1 MALVRQVEVLPVE
14 SFRSGTA
21 QFFAPQT
28 CDQTMVVELGAEQ
41 VEDLFVHHFQTDQ
54 LMVLQGQF
62 VLVVLENRRYRYL
75 PLSDRKREVVRIPP
89 GIPHG
94 AVNLSGEPCLLVNAV
109 IRHGEPCDRDYR
121 PLQPPL
127 PYDWAAIQ
135 QALQSLR
142 SPRQPQPLPRQRNRD
157 QGTSGHL
164 AQSGASHS

>member
-1 MALVRQVEVLPVE
+1 MPLTRQVEVLPVE
-14 SFRSGTA
+14 SFRSSTA
-21 QFFAPQT
+21 EFFAPQSS
-28 CDQTMVVELGAEQ
+28 DQTIVVELGAEQ

-89 GIPHG
+89 GVPHG
-94 AVNLSGEPCLLVNAV
+94 AVNLSGESCLLVNAV

-127 PYDWAAIQ
+127 PYDWAAIH
-135 QALQSLR
+135 QAFQSLR
-142 SPRQPQPLPRQRNRD
+142 SPRQPQPLARQRNRD
-157 QGTSGHL
+157 RAISDRL
-164 AQSGASHS
+164 AQSGA